1 MDATSVRRAAPARVA
16 VTLRMVLA
24 IAVPMTIAHATTP
37 LIGITDMAVIGQ
49 LGSAALI
56 GGVALGA
63 LLFDFIGG
71 SLNFLRMGT
80 TGLVAQAMGAEDREG
95 EATALWRSLALAAA
109 LGLVIVAL
117 QRPIFH
123 LFLLAMHPSAA
134 VAEATDTYWSVRV
147 WASPFML
154 ANYAILGWLLGLAR
168 ARTGLAL
175 QILLSLVNIAGSLVL
190 VLVFDFGVLGV
201 AMASVVAEAVTFLA
215 CAGLVA
221 RSLKAAP
228 RPPLAA
234 IFERAGLRRTM
245 AVNRDVLIRS
255 LLLMGTFSLFMAMSA
270 RLGDVA
276 LAANAVLMNLFL
288 LTAHVLDG
296 LATAAEQIGGRAVGA
311 RDRAAFA
318 RTIRLTVTAGLIVAG
333 VLAAMWLLVGPA
345 AIHAMTTSP
354 EVRAASERF
363 LVWAALSAVTGVIA
377 FVMDGL
383 YIGATWTGTMRDM
396 MLASTLIFVAAQWLL
411 LPHLGNHGL
420 WIALNAWLLLRGLTL
435 WAFVPRMM
443 ARQFPAPA
451 AADPAA
457 TG

>member
-1 MDATSVRRAAPARVA
+1 MDAASVSRAAPRRAP

-95 EATALWRSLALAAA
+95 EATALWRSLVLAAA
-109 LGLVIVAL
+109 LGVLIVLL

-123 LFLLAMHPSAA
+123 LFLLAMNPSEA
-134 VAEATDTYWSVRV
+134 VGEATDAYWSVRV

-175 QILLSLVNIAGSLVL
+175 QILLSLVNIAGSLLL
-190 VLVFDFGVLGV
+190 VLVFDLGV
-201 AMASVVAEAVTFLA
+201 AGVAWASVAAEAVTFLA

-221 RSLKAAP
+221 ASLRAAP

-234 IFERAGLRRTM
+234 IFERAGFRRTM
-245 AVNRDVLIRS
+245 AVNRDVMIRS
-255 LLLMGTFSLFMAMSA
+255 LLLMGSFSLFMAISA

-311 RDRAAFA
+311 RDRDAFH
-318 RTIRLTVTAGLIVAG
+318 RTLRLTVTAGLII
-333 VLAAMWLLVGPA
+333 AAVIALMWLAGGPA
-345 AIHAMTTSP
+345 AIAAMTTAP
-354 EVRAASERF
+354 EVRDASQRF
-363 LVWAALSAVTGVIA
+363 LVWAALSALTGVIA

-396 MLASTLIFVAAQWLL
+396 MLASSVVFIVAQWLL
-411 LPHLGNHGL
+411 VPHLGNHGL
-420 WIALNAWLLLRGLTL
+420 WLAFNAWLLLRGLTL
-435 WAFVPRMM
+435 WAFIPRM
-443 ARQFPAPA
+443 ARRQFPAAAPA
-451 AADPAA
+451 TTD
-457 TG
+457 